1 MSAVFGSEVLE
12 SVLLLPAVVGWAYMA
27 LLALLG
33 LRVFCWLWAVGCG
46 VERAGVLVAAVV
58 SVGAREGWRE
68 GAPE

>member
-1 MSAVFGSEVLE
+1 MLD

-27 LLALLG
+27 LALLG

-58 SVGAREGWRE
+58 SVGAREGCRE